1 MKQNLVLIF
10 AGLLVMAACESDS
23 GSAAASD
30 TTGTDAADMSTGTD
44 GTDSI
49 DMADDGTDTTDSID
63 MADGNDTA
71 DGSEST
77 DGNDSAEGGDDAW
90 GVVCTED
97 TDCAAPTDLCVKQP
111 GAADGY
117 CSISCPNLG
126 ADCTYSDWTCNV
138 VGECT
143 SPLATWCGP
152 PDEPEATGGIV
163 KACP

>member
-1 MKQNLVLIF
+1 MKHYLVLIF

-23 GSAAASD
+23 GSAATGD
-30 TTGTDAADMSTGTD
+30 TTGTDSADMSTGTD

-49 DMADDGTDTTDSID
+49 DMADGNES
-63 MADGNDTA
+63 ADGD
-71 DGSEST
+71 
-77 DGNDSAEGGDDAW
+77 DSAEGGDDAW
-90 GVVCTED
+90 GVICTED

-111 GAADGY
+111 GATEGY

-152 PDEPEATGGIV
+152 PDEPEATGGVV

>member
-1 MKQNLVLIF
+1 MKHYLVFIF

-23 GSAAASD
+23 GSAATSD
-30 TTGTDAADMSTGTD
+30 TTGTDSADMSTGTD

-49 DMADDGTDTTDSID
+49 DMAD
-63 MADGNDTA
+63 
-71 DGSEST
+71 GSESA
-77 DGNDSAEGGDDAW
+77 DGDDSAEGGDDAW
-90 GVVCTED
+90 GVICTED
-97 TDCAAPTDLCVKQP
+97 IDCAAPTDLCVKQP
-111 GAADGY
+111 GATEGY

-152 PDEPEATGGIV
+152 PDEPEATGGVV